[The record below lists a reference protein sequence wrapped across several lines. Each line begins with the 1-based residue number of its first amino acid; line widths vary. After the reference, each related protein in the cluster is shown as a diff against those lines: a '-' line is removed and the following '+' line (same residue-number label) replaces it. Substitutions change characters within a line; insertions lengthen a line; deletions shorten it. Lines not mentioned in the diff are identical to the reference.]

1 MAAPAPRETRAYRSP
16 FSGRVRLA
24 VLAPREA
31 LGVKASAQG
40 GLALF
45 ALFFLAV
52 GVDLLLQLVDAVLE
66 LAERG
71 FGPGL
76 TLFRLLGRD
85 REGREHFQRLLE
97 EGEVLLTHLLQGAE
111 GKSPPKAS
119 CKLLRIWS

>member
-52 GVDLLLQLVDAVLE
+52 GVDLLLE

-111 GKSPPKAS
+111 GK
-119 CKLLRIWS
+119 